1 MIAVFSFDFIK
12 IFNEVNFLIANNSLM
27 RSLMH

>member
-1 MIAVFSFDFIK
+1 MIAVFSFVFIK
-12 IFNEVNFLIANNSLM
+12 NFNEVNFLIANNSLM